1 MAVKGA
7 QIQDIKKYVDSG
19 LSPLKA
25 VLQVSYPGIDSSKRD
40 DRTYTIEDPANML
53 VLIKN
58 GFSVPSDY
66 VPK

>member
-1 MAVKGA
+1 M
-7 QIQDIKKYVDSG
+7 
-19 LSPLKA
+19 
-25 VLQVSYPGIDSSKRD
+25 SYPGIDSSKRD

-66 VPK
+66 VPSD